1 MEIAPNKR
9 RKNISAEARS
19 ACFEVFE
26 QLWGSRVETGEHVA
40 YPHGGNTDLDPE
52 LRNLLTRLEQDPAS
66 GAEKDNAW
74 TKVNRQFTNWLNNK
88 KAVSDREGS
97 PSETLV
103 LRERR
108 EQRISKVFSGGQE
121 FSEKVA
127 IEVASSYL
135 TAENGR
141 VSLYMDF
148 INQRVA
154 VIQER
159 HCA

>member
-1 MEIAPNKR
+1 M
-9 RKNISAEARS
+9 
-19 ACFEVFE
+19 
-26 QLWGSRVETGEHVA
+26 
-40 YPHGGNTDLDPE
+40 DPE

-66 GAEKDNAW
+66 GAAKDNAW

-103 LRERR
+103 SRERR

-127 IEVASSYL
+127 IEVASSDL